1 MAGLLNILV
10 GVLSIG
16 ASRRIEQE
24 TGQQQKVEEISA
36 IAPSKHLRLLSA
48 ALLLSGMAA
57 LSYEILWVR
66 MLGVILGSSIYAF
79 TLILAIYLTGIAL
92 GSRLYPLLWARS
104 CQRLP
109 VCHFGI
115 VHRISGPLNLS
126 SGQRA
131 PLLDCPLHQ
140 PS

>member
-1 MAGLLNILV
+1 LGGLFFPIWFGIGSSLLMAGLLNILV

-92 GSRLYPLLWARS
+92 GSRRRGRPCRKAEAL
-104 CQRLP
+104 QT
-109 VCHFGI
+109 
-115 VHRISGPLNLS
+115 
-126 SGQRA
+126 RA
-131 PLLDCPLHQ
+131 
-140 PS
+140 